1 MSDPDLDLIQQTHD
15 AHTALMARINGF
27 LDQVDGDVAA
37 AIALAQAELA
47 TRQGAYDQMAADLA
61 GVVADQLQMTI
72 SWTPDAPAADL
83 SDGGVAR
90 TWVEV
95 NSFINAAPPDCAIII
110 ELDDGDHEITQTG
123 ISRSN
128 ERRSI
133 EFRGIGNNVAGSRP
147 RIFATPYENN
157 GFSAMPF
164 ISLVNSS
171 LTFYK
176 VDVDLGS
183 FAGATT
189 SFNANRML
197 IRSFGINKIHLIQ
210 AKIEGDA
217 DHLVRVYDGTI
228 AQVRIDN
235 VAVDGLSLFY
245 GDGILLAST
254 INLALTNGG
263 SLQTGFTLGAN
274 LLET

>member
-1 MSDPDLDLIQQTHD
+1 MSDPDIDLIHQ
-15 AHTALMARINGF
+15 AAGALNATAARINAF
-27 LDQVDGDVAA
+27 LDGVDSDVAD
-37 AIALAQAELA
+37 AIELAQAGLTARQAVYDALA
-47 TRQGAYDQMAADLA
+47 SDLA

-72 SWTPDAPAADL
+72 SWTPDAVAADL

-133 EFRGIGNNVAGSRP
+133 EFRGIGTNVAGSRP

-157 GFSAMPF
+157 GFSAMPL
-164 ISLVNSS
+164 ISLTNSS

-176 VDVDLGS
+176 VDIDLGS

-189 SFNANRML
+189 AFNASNML
-197 IRSFGINKIHLIQ
+197 IRSFGINKIHLLQ
-210 AKIEGDA
+210 SKVEGDA

-235 VAVDGLSLFY
+235 VAVDGLSLFH